1 MTILQ
6 SQIDDAPRQLRIA
19 LPPEWKHRRAEVI
32 VRPLDEQQPPNAEQA
47 RPRYRHWLTTA
58 RVMLDRDTLHER

>member
-6 SQIDDAPRQLRIA
+6 SQIDDAPRQLRID
-19 LPPEWKHRRAEVI
+19 LPPEWEHRRVEVI
-32 VRPLDEQQPPNAEQA
+32 VRPLDEEQPPSADQA
-47 RPRYRHWLTTA
+47 PPRYRHWPTTA